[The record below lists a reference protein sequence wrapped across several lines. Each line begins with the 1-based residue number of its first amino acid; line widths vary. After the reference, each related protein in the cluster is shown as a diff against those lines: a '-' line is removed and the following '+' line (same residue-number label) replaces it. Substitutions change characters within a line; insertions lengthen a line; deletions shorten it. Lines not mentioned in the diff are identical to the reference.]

1 MIVRYQSNSWNAT
14 AIKSNDEPETH
25 RKTTLLDLG
34 KTRWAERQNAYTHF
48 HQAYEHIV
56 HALEIVYDL
65 PHDAGY
71 DQNLLE
77 PWSCETKSRASSL
90 LSAIKNFDFIATFCT
105 VYLTLSHLHP
115 VTMKLQSRTG
125 DIIEVFDMVRV
136 TS

>member
-1 MIVRYQSNSWNAT
+1 MRYQSNSWNVT
-14 AIKSNDEPETH
+14 AIKSNDEPDTH

-48 HQAYEHIV
+48 HQAYESIV

-71 DQNLLE
+71 DQTSSNRGAVKRSLE
-77 PWSCETKSRASSL
+77 HHHFCLQSQTLTSL
-90 LSAIKNFDFIATFCT
+90 QLFAQS